1 MHEGLLTVATILV
14 VDDDPIII
22 RLLSHALGKHGHR
35 VVGALQSQEARRHL
49 ATMPIDLVIL
59 DLAMPEVD
67 GLTLLR
73 QLRAD
78 PAHRTLP
85 VVMLTASGQDQD
97 RIAARAEGADAF
109 LTKPA
114 SSWELGEVVGQLLER
129 AS

>member
-1 MHEGLLTVATILV
+1 MSTVATILV
-14 VDDDPIII
+14 IDDDPITI
-22 RLLSHALGKHGHR
+22 RLLTHALGKHGHR
-35 VVGALQSQEARRHL
+35 VVGALRPHDARLHL
-49 ATMPIDLVIL
+49 ATTPVDLVIL

-78 PAHRTLP
+78 PSRRALP

-129 AS
+129 AL